1 MYPES
6 PSEGNRWPRRGAGGK
21 LAALRGPCN
30 SPRVKIGL
38 FGINFGLAANVET
51 MLGLARAAEQAG
63 LDSVWTGEHVVLPS
77 PRVPPSPAEPETP
90 MLDPAVALA
99 YVAAETT
106 RIRLGT
112 GVIILPQRNPIVLA
126 KELASVDVVSR
137 GRLIFGL
144 GSGYLEPEFRA
155 IGAPFSQRGAVTD
168 EAIRVLKALWTME
181 RPAFEGRFFR
191 FAGIDAYPRPV
202 QRPHPP
208 IVVGGM
214 SEFGARRAARFGNG
228 WYGFLTDLEAT
239 RRSLGWIRGF
249 IAEGLRPPDL
259 GEVEISVTPPPP
271 VTADSVK
278 QYEDLGVHRL
288 IPVLRA
294 RTLDD
299 GLRQVEQLGKLVA
312 G

>member
-126 KELASVDVVSR
+126 KELASVDVVSG

-168 EAIRVLKALWTME
+168 EAIRVLKTLWTME

>member
-1 MYPES
+1 MAS
-6 PSEGNRWPRRGAGGK
+6 PRAGGK